1 MRRNAAVYYRLC
13 TFLVLLSPPIFNFVI
28 YTGRI
33 FDGRCTEERMYKP
46 YRKRRKFRKAWVV
59 LRRGTGWHLA
69 EEMPSREGLEK

>member
-1 MRRNAAVYYRLC
+1 
-13 TFLVLLSPPIFNFVI
+13 VI